1 MRSTDTRKADM
12 PIEADKSF
20 TKEQAAFDA
29 RALLLDEY
37 SGVMSTHSNDV
48 PGYPFGS
55 VMPYCLDG
63 EGRPAI
69 LIANIA
75 QHAKNIKQNPKVS
88 LIVRQS
94 NIDDVHLGG
103 RITWIGD
110 AQLIEDSEEEAL
122 IAERYFSY
130 FPASRSYRTIKGD
143 QANHNF
149 RFYRINFVRGRF
161 IGGFG
166 NIFWVKPALFLKK
179 NPFYGDVEQA
189 MVKHMNE
196 DHLDAML
203 KYCKVSNI
211 ELPEGIQPKMAGLNS
226 EGMHLRI
233 GRKIVFIRF
242 PKEAYE
248 AMAVRQQLVAMAKAA

>member
-1 MRSTDTRKADM
+1 MQSMGKSVSEM
-12 PIEADKSF
+12 PSEADPSF
-20 TKEQAAFDA
+20 KKEQAAFDA
-29 RALLLDEY
+29 RALLLNEY
-37 SGVMSTHSNDV
+37 SGVMSTHSHDV

-63 EGRPAI
+63 EGRPVI

-75 QHAKNIKQNPKVS
+75 QHTKNIKQDPKVS
-88 LIVRQS
+88 LIVQQS
-94 NIDDVHLGG
+94 NIDDAHVGG

-110 AQLIEDSEEEAL
+110 AELIEDSEEEEL
-122 IAERYFSY
+122 IEERYFSF
-130 FPASRSYRTIKGD
+130 FPASRSYRTIKND
-143 QANHNF
+143 NAKHNF

-166 NIFWVKPALFLKK
+166 NIFWVKPELFLKK
-179 NPFYGDVEQA
+179 NPFYGEAEQG

-196 DHLDAML
+196 DHVDAMV
-203 KYCKVSNI
+203 KYCKAANI
-211 ELPEGIQPKMAGLNS
+211 ELPEGVQPQMAGLNS

-242 PKEAYE
+242 PEETQE
-248 AMAVRQQLVAMAKAA
+248 AMGVRQQLVAMAKAA

>member
-1 MRSTDTRKADM
+1 M

-29 RALLLDEY
+29 RALLLNEY
-37 SGVMSTHSNDV
+37 NGVMSTNSNEM

-63 EGRPAI
+63 EGRPVI
-69 LIANIA
+69 FIANIA
-75 QHAKNIKQNPKVS
+75 QHTRNIKQNPKVS
-88 LIVRQS
+88 LIVQQS
-94 NIDDVHLGG
+94 NIDDVHIGG

-110 AQLIEDSEEEAL
+110 AELIEHREEEAV

-130 FPASRSYRTIKGD
+130 FPASRSYRNIKED
-143 QANHNF
+143 QAKHSF

-166 NIFWVKPALFLKK
+166 NIFWVKPELFLKK
-179 NPFYGDVEQA
+179 NPFYGEVEQS

-196 DHLDAML
+196 DHVDAMG
-203 KYCKVSNI
+203 KYCKMANI
-211 ELPEGIQPKMAGLNS
+211 ELPEGIQPKMAGFNS

-233 GRKIVFIRF
+233 GHKVVFIRF
-242 PKEAYE
+242 PEEVQE
-248 AMAVRQQLVAMAKAA
+248 AMEVRQQLVAMARAA